1 MMKSA
6 FVQLEKE
13 LMELSSPGI
22 VPGLDRLLFLM
33 PLIGS
38 PQNSFTAVHV
48 VGTNGK
54 GSTCAALTAILSEAG
69 CRVAQYS
76 SPHLVSFAERLQ
88 ICGQPVTIEK
98 WNETVGKIKTAL
110 KIYDAGAAA
119 RPTYFE
125 LITAAAFMII
135 AEENVDIAVV
145 EAGLGGRLDATNTLG
160 NVALTLVTPI
170 AMDHMDYLG
179 NDLISI
185 AREKFAVLRTGTV
198 AIFAGGEPEVES
210 EFRETAAR
218 RGADA
223 FLLRDVCVMGSVA
236 TSLAGTDFTLKSA
249 DEELQLHT
257 PLPGYFQADNAALA
271 ICGAYMLRRRPLSS
285 EGDACFSE
293 ITDAAVTGGISKT
306 TWPGRLE
313 TIAENP
319 LTILDGAHNP
329 HAAARLS
336 EALLT
341 LAGCGSLNI
350 VLALMKDKDA
360 GKVLRL
366 LKDLDP
372 VVYCTQ
378 VPELERSMTAAE
390 LGVLARREGIVPAGE
405 YSLPAAAVKASRAT
419 GRTTICCGSLYLV
432 GYLKGLAKEHGGI

>member
-1 MMKSA
+1 MESA
-6 FVQLEKE
+6 FVKLEKE

-33 PLIGS
+33 PLLGN
-38 PQNSFTAVHV
+38 PQDAFTAVHV

-54 GSTCAALTAILSEAG
+54 GSTCAALTSILTEAG

-88 ICGQPVTIEK
+88 VCGQSVAIAR
-98 WNETVGKIKTAL
+98 WNSVVEKIKTAL
-110 KIYDAGAAA
+110 NAYDEHAVA

-135 AEENVDIAVV
+135 AEENIDIAVV

-179 NDLISI
+179 HDLISI
-185 AREKFAVLRTGTV
+185 AREKFAVLRAGTA
-198 AIFAGGEPEVES
+198 AIFAGGAPEVEA
-210 EFRETAAR
+210 EFREIAAQK
-218 RGADA
+218 GADA
-223 FLLRDVCVMGSVA
+223 FLLRDLCVTDNVT
-236 TSLAGTDFTLKSA
+236 TSLAGTDFNLRSGNGELK
-249 DEELQLHT
+249 LHT
-257 PLPGYFQADNAALA
+257 PLPGYFQAENAALA
-271 ICGAYMLRRRPLSS
+271 ICGAYELRRRSLTSD
-285 EGDACFSE
+285 GGTCVSE
-293 ITDAAVTGGISKT
+293 ITDAAITGGISKT
-306 TWPGRLE
+306 VWPGRLE
-313 TIAENP
+313 TIADNP

-329 HAAARLS
+329 HAAGRLS
-336 EALLT
+336 ETLLT
-341 LAGCGSLNI
+341 LAGRGSLNI

-360 GKVLRL
+360 GEVLRL

-390 LGVLARREGIVPAGE
+390 LGALARREGFIPAGE
-405 YSLPAAAVKASRAT
+405 YRLPLDAVKASRAT

-432 GYLKGLAKEHGGI
+432 GYLKGMADELGGI

>member
-1 MMKSA
+1 MMESS

-22 VPGLDRLLFLM
+22 VPGLDRLLSLM

-38 PQNSFTAVHV
+38 PENAFTAVHV

-69 CRVAQYS
+69 YRVAQYS
-76 SPHLVSFAERLQ
+76 SPHLVSFSERLQ
-88 ICGQPVTIEK
+88 IGGQPVAIKK
-98 WNETVGKIKTAL
+98 WNEAVGKIKTAL
-110 KIYDAGAAA
+110 EIYDTGAAA

-135 AEENVDIAVV
+135 AEENIDIAVV
-145 EAGLGGRLDATNTLG
+145 EAGLGGRLDATNTLS
-160 NVALTLVTPI
+160 NVALTLITPV

-179 NDLISI
+179 DDLVSI
-185 AREKFAVLRTGTV
+185 AREKFAVLRAGTA
-198 AIFAGGEPEVES
+198 AIFAGGDPELES
-210 EFRETAAR
+210 EFRKAAER
-218 RGADA
+218 SGADA
-223 FLLRDVCVMGSVA
+223 FLLSDICVTGSVA
-236 TSLAGTDFTLKSA
+236 TSLAGTDFTLKSMNG
-249 DEELQLHT
+249 ELRLHT
-257 PLPGYFQADNAALA
+257 PLPGFYQAENAALA

-285 EGDACFSE
+285 EGGVSFSG
-293 ITDAAVTGGISKT
+293 ITDAAVTGGIGKT
-306 TWPGRLE
+306 VWPGRLE

-329 HAAARLS
+329 HAAGRLF
-336 EALLT
+336 ETLLT
-341 LAGCGSLNI
+341 LAGRGSLNI

-360 GKVLRL
+360 AEVLRL
-366 LKDLDP
+366 LKDLAP

-390 LGVLARREGIVPAGE
+390 LGSLARREGLIPAGE
-405 YSLPAAAVKASRAT
+405 YRLPLDAVKASRAT

-432 GYLKGLAKEHGGI
+432 GHLKGLAHEFGGI